1 MEIVS
6 LVTFMFL
13 LMTSCLHGAPFKH
26 ASHEGDTNTNSKITS
41 TSDCHKNCSF
51 VITESSLSDAQKEFA
66 KFLSMQKSMLVYVNI
81 DPHSSL
87 TLSPAN
93 DQKKQNQMRE
103 WQWLMSSNSWYI
115 NLPIELDYASFHV
128 TYVGESRIR
137 LKIEAIES
145 DNCCI
150 SDTGIE
156 QVRDLLWSDV
166 FSNRSGSLLC
176 NRYFDH
182 QEWKSTFYALTTVWI
197 GYDLLCIAPTIDKSY
212 QEKSHAAASVL
223 IPLFCF
229 FIALY
234 HPLTNKIIAN
244 PHTKNHLKE
253 VKHSEGRMKLFDYLK
268 GDKPFGYKRV
278 VLKLFF
284 SNEKFAKDKRLIPAI
299 KLCIL
304 YYFIYLFFNIL
315 PMMLEHY
322 YDAEELEDFNNENTT
337 AKNGKL
343 RSYSWSLSE
352 NVDCMTA
359 KLKKGRNRISKNNQ
373 HLPNT
378 DEDEFY
384 SKFIKR
390 FTLLFSFEFWK
401 HIFNL
406 STKVT
411 FSLEPKQNKA
421 LECSDGRKPEPDEVI
436 STKNNESSNAKP
448 NEVVTTENSKSSNL
462 KPNENSESINSKPN
476 EVIPFKN
483 SESSVGCNLPNEF
496 KPIENIKTCNQ
507 KPNENISIGNRKSS
521 NPKPNE
527 VTITGKSESSILKP
541 IEVISI
547 GYSEK

>member
-26 ASHEGDTNTNSKITS
+26 ASHQGDTNTNSNITS

-51 VITESSLSDAQKEFA
+51 VITESSLSDAQKLFE
-66 KFLSMQKSMLVYVNI
+66 KFLNMQKSMLVYVNI
-81 DPHSSL
+81 DPHSNL

-115 NLPIELDYASFHV
+115 NLPIDLDYASFHV

-156 QVRDLLWSDV
+156 QVRDLLWSDL

-234 HPLTNKIIAN
+234 HPLANKIIAN

-253 VKHSEGRMKLFDYLK
+253 VELSKEGMKLFDYLK

-278 VLKLFF
+278 VLKFFF
-284 SNEKFAKDKRLIPAI
+284 SNE
-299 KLCIL
+299 
-304 YYFIYLFFNIL
+304 YFTN
-315 PMMLEHY
+315 
-322 YDAEELEDFNNENTT
+322 DVRA
-337 AKNGKL
+337 
-343 RSYSWSLSE
+343 
-352 NVDCMTA
+352 
-359 KLKKGRNRISKNNQ
+359 
-373 HLPNT
+373 
-378 DEDEFY
+378 
-384 SKFIKR
+384 
-390 FTLLFSFEFWK
+390 LL
-401 HIFNL
+401 
-406 STKVT
+406 
-411 FSLEPKQNKA
+411 
-421 LECSDGRKPEPDEVI
+421 
-436 STKNNESSNAKP
+436 
-448 NEVVTTENSKSSNL
+448 
-462 KPNENSESINSKPN
+462 
-476 EVIPFKN
+476 
-483 SESSVGCNLPNEF
+483 
-496 KPIENIKTCNQ
+496 
-507 KPNENISIGNRKSS
+507 
-521 NPKPNE
+521 
-527 VTITGKSESSILKP
+527 
-541 IEVISI
+541 
-547 GYSEK
+547 